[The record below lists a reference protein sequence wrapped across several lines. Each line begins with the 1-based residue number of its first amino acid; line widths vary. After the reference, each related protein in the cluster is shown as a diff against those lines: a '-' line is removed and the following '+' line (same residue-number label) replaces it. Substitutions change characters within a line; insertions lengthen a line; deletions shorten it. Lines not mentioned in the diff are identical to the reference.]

1 MGMTMTQKILAAHA
15 GLDHVE
21 AGQLIEAQLDLV
33 LGNDITSPVAIHEMD
48 KMTVDTVFDKDKI
61 ALVMDHFIPNKDIKS
76 AEHCKCVREFAC
88 RHDITNY
95 FDVGQMGIEHAL
107 LPEKGLT
114 VAGDVII
121 GADSHTCTYG
131 ALGAF
136 STGVGSTDMAAGMAT
151 GKAWFKV
158 PSAIK
163 FNIVGKPKKWVSGK
177 DVILHIIGMIGVD
190 GALYKSME
198 FVGEGIKN
206 LSMDDRFTIANMA
219 IEAGG
224 KNGIFPVDDL
234 AIEYMKE
241 HSKRPY
247 TAYEADEDAVYEAE
261 YTIDLSTLEPTVA
274 FPHLPENTKTISEIG
289 EPVVVDQSVIGSC
302 TNGRIDD
309 LRVAAR
315 ILKGRKVKKGLRC
328 IVIPATQAIYYEVD
342 ILRTDYNIDRLVFA
356 ESDIDALE
364 FRAENLDE
372 AVLNHNTVNN
382 VAVADEVCNECVLR
396 LIVNI
401 LRCTNLLDI
410 SLVHD
415 NDRVGHRKGFFLIV
429 GNIDESDAKLVFQAD
444 QLVLHIL
451 SEL

>member
-1 MGMTMTQKILAAHA
+1 MGMTMTQKILAAAA
-15 GLDHVE
+15 GLDKVE
-21 AGQLIEAQLDLV
+21 AGQLIEANLSLV
-33 LGNDITSPVAIHEMD
+33 LGNDITSPVAIKEMD
-48 KMTVDTVFDKDKI
+48 KMKVEGVFDKDKI
-61 ALVMDHFIPNKDIKS
+61 ALVPDHFVPNKDIKS
-76 AEHCKCVREFAC
+76 AEHCKCVREFA
-88 RHDITNY
+88 RKNDITNY
-95 FDVGQMGIEHAL
+95 FEVGEMGIEHAL

-163 FNIVGKPKKWVSGK
+163 FNIVGKMDKWVSGK

-224 KNGIFPVDDL
+224 KNGIFPVDEL

-241 HSKRPY
+241 HSNRPY
-247 TAYEADEDAVYEAE
+247 TIYEADEDAVYDEE
-261 YTIDLSTLEPTVA
+261 YTIDLSTLRPTIA
-274 FPHLPENTKTISEIG
+274 FPHLPENTHTIDDIKEDI
-289 EPVVVDQSVIGSC
+289 VIDQVVIGSC

-309 LRVAAR
+309 LRIAAKV
-315 ILKGRKVKKGLRC
+315 LEGQHVKKGMRC
-328 IVIPATQAIYYEVD
+328 IIIPATQKIYMQAMEEGLLKTFIEAGAVVSTPTCGPCLGGYMG
-342 ILRTDYNIDRLVFA
+342 ILA
-356 ESDIDALE
+356 EKERCVSTTNRNFVGRMGHVTSEIYLASP
-364 FRAENLDE
+364 
-372 AVLNHNTVNN
+372 
-382 VAVADEVCNECVLR
+382 AVAAASA
-396 LIVNI
+396 I
-401 LRCTNLLDI
+401 TGKI
-410 SLVHD
+410 S
-415 NDRVGHRKGFFLIV
+415 
-429 GNIDESDAKLVFQAD
+429 SPY
-444 QLVLHIL
+444 
-451 SEL
+451 ELGM